1 MPIKIKLLVPHNI
14 DSRCSRERV
23 KIISY
28 IVKLP
33 INAVDKEY
41 KKFAD
46 ECIRDIKKE
55 VMK

>member
-1 MPIKIKLLVPHNI
+1 MPIKIKLLVPHNT

-33 INAVDKEY
+33 INAVGKKY
-41 KKFAD
+41 KKFAE